1 MNVFASADKILTG
14 FVKMIL
20 VGCEH
25 AVFII
30 IDTYPNGS
38 KKLETKTRAIRIE
51 YVVLRQVRGKGALRT
66 REMVGVV
73 HISFDKW

>member
-51 YVVLRQVRGKGALRT
+51 
-66 REMVGVV
+66 
-73 HISFDKW
+73 